1 MSVSIRH
8 QARRRLW
15 PSNCTRWK
23 YLNYYRICSRLHTL
37 ICRPDTNIFPNFIS
51 PANLFRPFSA
61 VGKVT
66 ASHTPPRNGPYICT
80 ERKRKGRINLLAW
93 HVPRVFT
100 PGSRC
105 WPLIHT
111 IDHSVNYRSWGCG
124 KSPWVVIPSNDD
136 PPIPE
141 LKFWSL
147 ITRPCRGI
155 SARMLL
161 GRGWH

>member
-66 ASHTPPRNGPYICT
+66 ASYTPPRNGPYICT

-93 HVPRVFT
+93 HVPPGLYSGLALLT
-100 PGSRC
+100 PDSYHWSFGQLSFVGL
-105 WPLIHT
+105 WKIPLGG
-111 IDHSVNYRSWGCG
+111 HSLQRRS
-124 KSPWVVIPSNDD
+124 SNSWAE
-136 PPIPE
+136 I
-141 LKFWSL
+141 L
-147 ITRPCRGI
+147 IINHQAMQRDLR
-155 SARMLL
+155 SNAA
-161 GRGWH
+161 W